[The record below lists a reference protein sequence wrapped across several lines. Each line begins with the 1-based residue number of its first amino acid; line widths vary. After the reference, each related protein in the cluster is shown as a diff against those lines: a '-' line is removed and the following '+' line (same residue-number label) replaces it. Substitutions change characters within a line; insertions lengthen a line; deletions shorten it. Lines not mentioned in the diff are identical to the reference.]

1 MIKKLIGAFFIFGAA
16 GMALKYSYQTL
27 STGNI
32 VIGSRGLIEF
42 LILAIPAILFTIS
55 IMRNK

>member
-32 VIGSRGLIEF
+32 GIGSKGTYR
-42 LILAIPAILFTIS
+42 IPDIS
-55 IMRNK
+55 HSCDFIYYLHNEK